1 MNFFD
6 KLKAQVNPFDGG
18 KSFGNPQGNQRQA
31 LPMRA
36 MAQAT
41 TGKSF
46 GNAMARAMQP
56 RVGQAQVP
64 FSQETAD
71 RYNADPTS
79 FVGKN
84 AIDPKYFGYPADDS
98 GSLQVQ
104 PYGQQSIGR
113 VQQNGGAQPFG
124 QGYEDEYT
132 AENALQQGGYNP
144 QTTRHGGFLQDG
156 RTPMSGIVNPE
167 DEYLH
172 RLQKLLGY

>member
-36 MAQAT
+36 MAQ
-41 TGKSF
+41 
-46 GNAMARAMQP
+46 AMQP

-104 PYGQQSIGR
+104 TFGGMQPNMQPQS
-113 VQQNGGAQPFG
+113 
-124 QGYEDEYT
+124 EDEYT
-132 AENALQQGGYNP
+132 PAAALENTGYFNP
-144 QTTRHGGFLQDG
+144 QTTMYGHLQQGSYGDNQQG
-156 RTPMSGIVNPE
+156 TSVGDIQRI
-167 DEYLH
+167 
-172 RLQKLLGY
+172 RKLLGY

>member
-18 KSFGNPQGNQRQA
+18 KSFGNPEGRPQLPQA
-31 LPMRA
+31 Q
-36 MAQAT
+36 MAQP
-41 TGKSF
+41 
-46 GNAMARAMQP
+46 MQS
-56 RVGQAQVP
+56 A
-64 FSQETAD
+64 
-71 RYNADPTS
+71 
-79 FVGKN
+79 K
-84 AIDPKYFGYPADDS
+84 
-98 GSLQVQ
+98 LQVAQPQ

>member
-18 KSFGNPQGNQRQA
+18 KSFGNPEGRTQLPQAKWAAGLGSVAGQLPQA
-31 LPMRA
+31 L
-36 MAQAT
+36 MAQP
-41 TGKSF
+41 
-46 GNAMARAMQP
+46 MQS
-56 RVGQAQVP
+56 A
-64 FSQETAD
+64 
-71 RYNADPTS
+71 
-79 FVGKN
+79 K
-84 AIDPKYFGYPADDS
+84 
-98 GSLQVQ
+98 LQVAQPQ